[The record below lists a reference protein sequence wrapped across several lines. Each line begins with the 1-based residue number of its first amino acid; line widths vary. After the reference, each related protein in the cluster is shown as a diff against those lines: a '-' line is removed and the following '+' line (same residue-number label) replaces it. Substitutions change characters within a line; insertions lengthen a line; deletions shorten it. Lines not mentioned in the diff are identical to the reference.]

1 MVRFELEVRVYFLA
15 YSRCIFL
22 CKKMLPFRITFER
35 MLFIYKPARTKQL
48 SEIFA
53 EPNFDFKTF
62 REEKKSRQCQFQGSG
77 RFYVGGRAAFF

>member
-1 MVRFELEVRVYFLA
+1 
-15 YSRCIFL
+15 
-22 CKKMLPFRITFER
+22 